1 MLMEAMFTDNGLPD
15 LLIKQREFHAEIM
28 TGFMTE
34 HEQLLKG
41 VLKNKKTEKR
51 EKMRL
56 QSRLPNMEMMD
67 KGFKSHNPI
76 KGANIV
82 QSLNPLQAKMLEKSK
97 TMIVEDP

>member
-1 MLMEAMFTDNGLPD
+1 
-15 LLIKQREFHAEIM
+15 
-28 TGFMTE
+28 
-34 HEQLLKG
+34 
-41 VLKNKKTEKR
+41 
-51 EKMRL
+51 MRL

-97 TMIVEDP
+97 TMIVEDPYGEEEGEKQNKKHDNLKAKVAFKQVLADGNKQDKYGALDTPDVD